1 MRLYELRFYAFD
13 MNDETYTCER
23 TWFIQSDES
32 YESMLLYAD
41 ELNEKLNIESENIFT
56 IDEVYT
62 FKGAPDIKDIIED
75 LKDM

>member
-1 MRLYELRFYAFD
+1 
-13 MNDETYTCER
+13 
-23 TWFIQSDES
+23 
-32 YESMLLYAD
+32 MLLYAD